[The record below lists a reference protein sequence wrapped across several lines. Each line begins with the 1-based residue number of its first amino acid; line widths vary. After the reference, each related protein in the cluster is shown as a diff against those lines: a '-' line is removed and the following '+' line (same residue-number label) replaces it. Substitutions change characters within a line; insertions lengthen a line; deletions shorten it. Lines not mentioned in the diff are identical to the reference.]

1 MANPVTR
8 WSSAPSFQ
16 ARAVPTKIP
25 EMDKGN
31 VRSRAALIQA
41 LRVVKTNWVVRF

>member
-1 MANPVTR
+1 MAKQVTR
-8 WSSAPSFQ
+8 VSSKPTFQ
-16 ARAVPTKIP
+16 ARAVPTNIP

-41 LRVVKTNWVVRF
+41 LRVVKTN